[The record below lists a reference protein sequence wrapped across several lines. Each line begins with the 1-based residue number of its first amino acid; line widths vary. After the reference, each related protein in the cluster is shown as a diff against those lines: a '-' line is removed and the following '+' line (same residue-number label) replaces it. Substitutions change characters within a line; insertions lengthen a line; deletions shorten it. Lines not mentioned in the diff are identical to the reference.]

1 MNVNGAA
8 LALTGMVALGGL
20 VTTYLWKSVIK
31 DQLFYSNNNFEHYP
45 YGRQFGAC

>member
-20 VTTYLWKSVIK
+20 ATTYLWKSVIK
-31 DQLFYSNNNFEHYP
+31 DQLFYSNNNFNNP
-45 YGRQFGAC
+45 YARQFGEF